1 MIVAAVRRGQ
11 SMRSVARRFHVAL
24 RTVQRWVHRAK
35 GRRLHRLD
43 LSDRASGAPAPANRT
58 ALAVEEGI
66 LAARA
71 FLKEASAL
79 GEFGAAAIHRH
90 LQADANPVPSL
101 RTINR
106 VLKRRGV
113 LDGRVRTR
121 RPPPPPGW
129 YLPDVAALRAE
140 IDLFDVVEDLVIAG
154 GIDVNVLNATSLHG
168 GLKAS
173 WPNSKIT
180 ANFTLECLL
189 EHWRQNGL
197 PAYAQFD
204 NDTRFQGAHQFKNAV
219 GRVTRLCLSLG
230 VVPAFST
237 PCEHGFQ
244 NPIEHFNGLWQAK
257 VWHRFHFHN
266 LAELRAQ
273 SARYIQANRERGA
286 ARIDAAPD
294 RRPFPKNWTLNL
306 QAPLRG
312 TMIYLRRSDH
322 QGRVSCLG
330 HTFDVDSNWTTR
342 LVRAEVRLDEKLIRF
357 VALRKRDPA
366 NQPVLRESTF
376 SLPHKLFKE

>member
-11 SMRSVARRFHVAL
+11 SMRSVARHFRVAL

-35 GRRLHRLD
+35 GRRLQRLD
-43 LSDRASGAPAPANRT
+43 LADRTSGAPDPANRT
-58 ALAVEEGI
+58 APAVEEHI
-66 LAARA
+66 IAARK
-71 FLKEASAL
+71 FLKESSAL

-90 LQADANPVPSL
+90 LLATINTIPSL

-106 VLKRRGV
+106 VLKRRGA
-113 LDGRVRTR
+113 LDGRIRTR

-154 GIDVNVLNATSLHG
+154 GIDVTVLNATSLHG

-180 ANFTLECLL
+180 AIFTLECLV
-189 EHWRQNGL
+189 EHWRENGL

-204 NDTRFQGAHQFKNAV
+204 NDTRFQGAHQFKNMV
-219 GRVTRLCLSLG
+219 GRVRRLCLSLG
-230 VVPAFST
+230 VIPVFST

-257 VWHRFHFHN
+257 VWQRFRFN
-266 LAELRAQ
+266 NRAELLAQ
-273 SARYIQANRERGA
+273 SARYIEASRERGA

-294 RRPFPKNWTLNL
+294 RRRFPKNWTLDL

-312 TMIYLRRSDH
+312 TIIYLRRSDGR
-322 QGRVSCLG
+322 GRVSCLG
-330 HTFDVDSNWTTR
+330 HTFDVDPNWCNR
-342 LVRAEVRLDEKLIRF
+342 LVRAEVRLNEKLIRF
-357 VALRKRDPA
+357 VALRRLDPA
-366 NQPVLRESTF
+366 RQPVLREVPF
-376 SLPHKLFKE
+376 SLPQKPFKE